1 MGQSNVLGDERI
13 HADMNFT
20 YAEVLHKF
28 DTCIICMTSEAR
40 PLMRMEDADVGCTS
54 FILMEKY

>member
-1 MGQSNVLGDERI
+1 MLGDERI

-28 DTCIICMTSEAR
+28 ATCIICMTSEAR
-40 PLMRMEDADVGCTS
+40 PLMRKEDADLGCTS